1 MKKVIVKI
9 NPELHEVQFDYTL
22 PKNEVKLNEIR
33 ISIDIQ
39 SSHIVILDNTDELE
53 QDLRINYSK
62 IEPHNSFAKDIDEIF
77 DTMKIKKV

>member
-1 MKKVIVKI
+1 MKKAIVKI

-22 PKNEVKLNEIR
+22 IKNEVNLNGIR

-39 SSHIVILDNTDELE
+39 SSLILDNTDELE
-53 QDLRINYSK
+53 QDLRIDYSK

>member
-22 PKNEVKLNEIR
+22 TKNEVEINGIR
-33 ISIDIQ
+33 KNIDIQ
-39 SSHIVILDNTDELE
+39 SSYILDNTDELE
-53 QDLRINYSK
+53 EALDV
-62 IEPHNSFAKDIDEIF
+62 DEILF